1 MNTLPPPPPPPDAV
15 PAVTPSERGVN
26 GLSVA
31 SLVVSLTCCGPIGM
45 ILGFVAL
52 RQIKKSGEQGRGMA
66 IAGVVIG
73 ALSIVAGVLWI
84 VAAVVG
90 TVLEPGYFAAGR
102 IALIR

>member
-1 MNTLPPPPPPPDAV
+1 MSSLPPPPPSGAV
-15 PAVTPSERGVN
+15 PSVPPSERGVN

-52 RQIKKSGEQGRGMA
+52 SQIKKSGEQGRGMA

-73 ALSIVAGVLWI
+73 LLGIVAAVLWI
-84 VAAVVG
+84 VAMVVFG
-90 TVLEPGYFAAGR
+90 GAFSQVDFSAGIRAA
-102 IALIR
+102 AL